1 MTTAKLLAKRQDHKT
16 AHVLHFLMSLVTGG
30 LWLPIWLLIALNHAI
45 ERGRIDRKLGRMK

>member
-30 LWLPIWLLIALNHAI
+30 LWLPVWLLIAMSHAI